1 MRKHTEIFFQLE
13 ISADEYLRYYNGTAK
28 YVVTKSI
35 DGRKVRFPVNILQS
49 YITHDGISGR
59 FSLKYDENNKF
70 VSIQKID

>member
-1 MRKHTEIFFQLE
+1 MKKHTEIFFQLE

-35 DGRKVRFPVNILQS
+35 DGRKVQFPVNILQS